1 MNYLKLLLALYIL
14 FMGLL
19 LRILIQKTS
28 LKSTLFYNEMNPQG
42 FNLFKSITYWRS
54 ISNLEK

>member
-1 MNYLKLLLALYIL
+1 MNYLKLPIKHYIL

-42 FNLFKSITYWRS
+42 LTCLKIITYWRH
-54 ISNLEK
+54 L